1 MLIGKSKRSVKHS
14 LFCEGSP
21 LLLISFRAAGH
32 RQLSILTRDSN
43 AMYKCL
49 AYSVSLIYGIVEV
62 FKMSSMKAVI
72 HYDYGSLDELQIESI
87 ERPVIKDTEVSVRVH
102 AAGLHVADCFGVK
115 GSPFPMRLVSGLLKP
130 KYGVPGFDLAGEVH
144 AVGFKVTRFKVGDAV
159 FGIGKGT
166 CAEFASAS
174 EETLA
179 HKPDTLSYEEAAAV
193 PTAALAALH
202 ALRDAGKLRP
212 GQRVLINGASGGVG
226 SFAIQIA
233 KNMGAY
239 VTGVCGRSNIE
250 FVRNLGADFVIDYR
264 QEDFTQ
270 RHERYNLIL
279 DNVENR
285 SLADCRRVLTA
296 NGTLLLNSGTGARGF
311 PFLVRLLKPLLLSPF
326 VRHNFRRYLSTPN
339 QADLNLLKGLLE
351 TGKLAPIVGHVYSL
365 DETSAA
371 LRLIDSGHARGKV
384 VVTIP

>member
-1 MLIGKSKRSVKHS
+1 
-14 LFCEGSP
+14 
-21 LLLISFRAAGH
+21 
-32 RQLSILTRDSN
+32 
-43 AMYKCL
+43 MYKCL